1 MLKSLMLKL
10 FLAMEFASLAALTS
24 DSKATVEKQKCL
36 LYKGRMLVTV
46 KSRKQLN
53 KLMNPGF

>member
-1 MLKSLMLKL
+1 MLKL